1 MKYLIC
7 SCALYLYTV
16 YVQTELQQ
24 QEAELSLNRSSAI
37 AMIENEEK
45 RVDVTLLLR
54 DKPEINEDVLKK
66 YDDADVDVGSD
77 GFDSSRSGRIAI
89 AYIYTYIYIHVLIL

>member
-1 MKYLIC
+1 MYLG
-7 SCALYLYTV
+7 S
-16 YVQTELQQ
+16 TELQQ
-24 QEAELSLNRSSAI
+24 QEAELSLNRNSAI

-66 YDDADVDVGSD
+66 YDDADVDVDSD
-77 GFDSSRSGRIAI
+77 GFDSSRSVHIHTHVH
-89 AYIYTYIYIHVLIL
+89 AYIHIYICT